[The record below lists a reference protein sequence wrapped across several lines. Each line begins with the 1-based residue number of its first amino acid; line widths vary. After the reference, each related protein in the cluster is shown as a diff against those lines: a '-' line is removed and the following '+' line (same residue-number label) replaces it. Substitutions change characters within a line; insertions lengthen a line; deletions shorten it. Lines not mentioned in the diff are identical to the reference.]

1 MFGTTAA
8 SAALAL
14 APPASSALP
23 SARRTKLS
31 SVARATRTK
40 IRRCVVAR
48 ATNDFTV
55 PDNFVGVGDAASGRA
70 QVRADGAVT
79 YTMRFYTGSKMGNG
93 MNAPDAGVQVMLIAA
108 DGRAFMQRVDRYPDI
123 APDLALY
130 SAPRFERGNI
140 DEVSFDAPDL
150 GLPVALW
157 IAPESGGEW
166 YLEEVEVSCS
176 EGSVMAAEAALEG
189 KTSVV
194 SYPCM
199 ERLGAAGAEA
209 LELRPSA
216 FVKMTSEQ
224 RAEMRAQGLKEYGE
238 LKTRMLTATGAAV
251 LLGCAVTAAVSRSSG
266 SGDLEAMR
274 SFASGGGVALVYLWM
289 LTRSVDVIG
298 GGVVKSQPD
307 EEYSIFAAAADALVG
322 AASSGPARLL
332 LLGSAGAAFSR
343 HVGVDAMHMGDA
355 LAALLGFLTYKA
367 GVLVAGFSGTDV
379 TLGEAAYAP
388 VPVEQTRRDDRFDA
402 RL

>member
-1 MFGTTAA
+1 M
-8 SAALAL
+8 
-14 APPASSALP
+14 
-23 SARRTKLS
+23 
-31 SVARATRTK
+31 
-40 IRRCVVAR
+40 
-48 ATNDFTV
+48 
-55 PDNFVGVGDAASGRA
+55 
-70 QVRADGAVT
+70 
-79 YTMRFYTGSKMGNG
+79 
-93 MNAPDAGVQVMLIAA
+93 
-108 DGRAFMQRVDRYPDI
+108 
-123 APDLALY
+123 
-130 SAPRFERGNI
+130 
-140 DEVSFDAPDL
+140 SFDAPDL

-266 SGDLEAMR
+266 SGDLEGPRR
-274 SFASGGGVALVYLWM
+274 SFASGGGVALG
-289 LTRSVDVIG
+289 TSGCSEGSVDVIG
-298 GGVVKSQPD
+298 CGVVKSQPD
-307 EEYSIFAAAADALVG
+307 EEYSVFAAAADAHRRRGVERTRG
-322 AASSGPARLL
+322 ELL
-332 LLGSAGAAFSR
+332 LLGSAGAASGRASARR
-343 HVGVDAMHMGDA
+343 HAHGRRARR
-355 LAALLGFLTYKA
+355 
-367 GVLVAGFSGTDV
+367 
-379 TLGEAAYAP
+379 AP
-388 VPVEQTRRDDRFDA
+388 RISH
-402 RL
+402 L